1 MSAKKQE
8 MCIVFLAMLTTAL
21 LASASLA
28 AEGSEPE
35 IVKLE
40 GFVSVLKD
48 VNDVIIS
55 VELVTDEKAYD
66 VVLNA
71 KGLELAEQMEGEEV
85 EVEGVISKEDDQEW
99 LKVLTFKA
107 IEEEKE

>member
-21 LASASLA
+21 LASTSLA
-28 AEGSEPE
+28 VEEPK

-40 GFVSVLKD
+40 GFVSVLRD

-55 VELVTDEKAYD
+55 VKLVTDEDIYD
-66 VVLNA
+66 VVLDA
-71 KGLELAEQMEGEEV
+71 KGLELGEEMEGEDV
-85 EVEGVISKEDDQEW
+85 EVEGVVSKEDDQKW

-107 IEEEKE
+107 VEKEE

>member
-21 LASASLA
+21 WASTSLA
-28 AEGSEPE
+28 VEEPKQE

-40 GFVSVLKD
+40 GFVSVLRD

-55 VELVTDEKAYD
+55 VRLVTDEDIYD
-66 VVLNA
+66 VVLDA
-71 KGLELAEQMEGEEV
+71 KGLELGEEMEGEDV
-85 EVEGVISKEDDQEW
+85 EVEGVVSKEDDQEW

-107 IEEEKE
+107 IEEEEQ